1 LGEFG
6 LARSAAVP
14 VYPPEKEFP
23 SPDSG
28 RKNPPGASSA
38 AGDKEKRTMEL
49 QERIKLDL
57 KAAMKAKDEPRKSA
71 LRVVIGE
78 FGRGERKELTDAEV
92 VAVLRKLIKSERE
105 TIEQSGGGDMAFIAT
120 LETYLPRMAS
130 EDEIRS
136 WISANVDFS
145 AYKNKMQAMRDIMAH
160 FGARADGNTVKTVLQ
175 SF

>member
-1 LGEFG
+1 
-6 LARSAAVP
+6 
-14 VYPPEKEFP
+14 
-23 SPDSG
+23 
-28 RKNPPGASSA
+28 
-38 AGDKEKRTMEL
+38 MEL

-78 FGRGERKELTDAEV
+78 FGRGEKKELTDAEV

-120 LETYLPRMAS
+120 LEAYLPRMAS

-160 FGARADGNTVKTVLQ
+160 FGSRADGNTVKTVLQ